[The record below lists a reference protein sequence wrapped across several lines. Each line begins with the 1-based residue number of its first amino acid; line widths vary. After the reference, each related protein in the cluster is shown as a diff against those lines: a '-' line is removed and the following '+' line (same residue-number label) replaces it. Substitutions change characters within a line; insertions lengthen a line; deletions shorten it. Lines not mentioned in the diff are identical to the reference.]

1 MKEVWVGGLVA
12 WETDS
17 GVLTCGLEFYRF
29 QKYFKENVQ
38 KLGGRLHQLF
48 FKNLDWYE
56 KGRCALRIKLCIL
69 KYMGKIVLKEERDG
83 DRKDKKAT
91 RERMELK
98 SKMDSGGLK

>member
-1 MKEVWVGGLVA
+1 MGDRLRRVDLW
-12 WETDS
+12 S
-17 GVLTCGLEFYRF
+17 GVLQISKIFQRKCTEVGREITSVVYQEF
-29 QKYFKENVQ
+29 
-38 KLGGRLHQLF
+38 RLV
-48 FKNLDWYE
+48 WE
-56 KGRCALRIKLCIL
+56 GRCALRIKLCIL